1 MYSDESD
8 NDGGISYSSCA
19 SEEWQIE
26 FIDLSSDNY
35 NSWDGQIAFDNG
47 VGDVEVIEYFSS
59 EIKYVTLDNSYSWT
73 INYTFYE
80 HDIGFIF
87 DGITYGLNNQYGDSG
102 TIRT

>member
-1 MYSDESD
+1 M
-8 NDGGISYSSCA
+8 
-19 SEEWQIE
+19 
-26 FIDLSSDNY
+26 
-35 NSWDGQIAFDNG
+35 AFDNG

-102 TIRT
+102 TIRI